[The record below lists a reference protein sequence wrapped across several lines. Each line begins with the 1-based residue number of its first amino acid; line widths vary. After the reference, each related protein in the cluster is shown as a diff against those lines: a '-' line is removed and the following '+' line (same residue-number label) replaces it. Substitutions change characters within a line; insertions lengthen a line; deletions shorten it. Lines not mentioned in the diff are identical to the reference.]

1 MGKDLDIEKLRGSD
15 NYHTWQFAMMSYL
28 TYQDLD
34 EAFETASSPA
44 ASGANQTAVTAT
56 NTAIASFFKKS
67 TKAKAILRLCI
78 ESSLYVHVE
87 KCESA
92 RVMFGIRLKRC
103 LKMRILPERLGS

>member
-44 ASGANQTAVTAT
+44 ASGEIKPRSQQPIRRSQVFSKNQLKQRQSYVCALNLHYMYMSKNV
-56 NTAIASFFKKS
+56 K
-67 TKAKAILRLCI
+67 
-78 ESSLYVHVE
+78 VHVM
-87 KCESA
+87 S
-92 RVMFGIRLKRC
+92 GIRLKRC